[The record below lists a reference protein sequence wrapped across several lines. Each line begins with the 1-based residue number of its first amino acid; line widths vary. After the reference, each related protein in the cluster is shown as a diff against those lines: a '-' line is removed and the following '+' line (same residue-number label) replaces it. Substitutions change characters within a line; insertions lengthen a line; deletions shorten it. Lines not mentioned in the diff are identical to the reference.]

1 VKLSITHRCGAP
13 EFGSN
18 LNVGQAREAA
28 PDDQAA
34 RRRVAGPNE
43 IAASSSKPDEIEV
56 KSAGFSP
63 SAAGA
68 ADESI
73 EQADFVVCE
82 SDRRRSVVLGSRQHG
97 QPENPPTE
105 NADLEPCR
113 PPFGLSRLC
122 PRDFGGPLPLL
133 GHPESGLAA
142 LFDESKVKTVGP
154 IKREFATDHF
164 PPIRQAGSSPQCPHS
179 KAAVLAGAGRTGRE
193 AVAPF
198 LSRDKVASRPVQRA
212 PSSGI
217 FRWRVALTRPSPRGG
232 RGRAG
237 GSAGR
242 RRAPARPRR

>member
-1 VKLSITHRCGAP
+1 MSLTIRRTREPVRVPAAIRRPIPPVIRAMAAKPATDLPPAVTPERAATATTKRAGVDHSKILTTTRRFRVVVERGEPPVKLSITHRCGAP

-18 LNVGQAREAA
+18 LNHGQAREAA

-43 IAASSSKPDEIEV
+43 IAASSSNPDEIEV

-105 NADLEPCR
+105 NADIEPCR
-113 PPFGLSRLC
+113 PPFGLSRL
-122 PRDFGGPLPLL
+122 
-133 GHPESGLAA
+133 
-142 LFDESKVKTVGP
+142 
-154 IKREFATDHF
+154 
-164 PPIRQAGSSPQCPHS
+164 PP
-179 KAAVLAGAGRTGRE
+179 
-193 AVAPF
+193 
-198 LSRDKVASRPVQRA
+198 
-212 PSSGI
+212 
-217 FRWRVALTRPSPRGG
+217 
-232 RGRAG
+232 
-237 GSAGR
+237 
-242 RRAPARPRR
+242 